1 MTPPGVNVEF
11 RERPNPSDG
20 RRNASRIPGREEE
33 AAGRRHMRG
42 AEEWGQIVG
51 KCVLCADMEVKGKC
65 WNCKREGNKEMP
77 QSNEGGIR
85 SN

>member
-1 MTPPGVNVEF
+1 
-11 RERPNPSDG
+11 
-20 RRNASRIPGREEE
+20 
-33 AAGRRHMRG
+33 MRG

-77 QSNEGGIR
+77 QSNKGGIR